1 MRYRVA
7 AHVSAR
13 DVGRT
18 RQQAPAC
25 GSAGL
30 GDQHAYRQP
39 AVVQKSGGLQGSF
52 AYLAIAPTRG
62 VAAFFV
68 MNEFSTGGF
77 TAAAAATNGLIG
89 QLAPR

>member
-1 MRYRVA
+1 MA
-7 AHVSAR
+7 L
-13 DVGRT
+13 
-18 RQQAPAC
+18 APTPTSIECA
-25 GSAGL
+25 
-30 GDQHAYRQP
+30 
-39 AVVQKSGGLQGSF
+39 GGLQGSF

-77 TAAAAATNGLIG
+77 TAAVTATNALIG